1 MLRSAMPR
9 VLLCDDFEGTRAL
22 IRAILEEHAD
32 IQVVG
37 EAGEACG
44 CIKQAEV
51 LTPDV
56 IVLDI
61 DMPGMSGLEAIP
73 LLLERAAD
81 SAILVCSGRPAE
93 ECEEKALELGAAAYL
108 EKRVTIDAISLAVR
122 QAAETAA

>member
-1 MLRSAMPR
+1 MHR

-44 CIKQAEV
+44 CIERAAE
-51 LTPDV
+51 LEPDV

-73 LLLERAAD
+73 LLLKKAA
-81 SAILVCSGRPAE
+81 SSRILVCSGRPAE
-93 ECEEKALELGAAAYL
+93 ECEEQALELGAAAYL
-108 EKRVTIDAISLAVR
+108 EKRVTIDTISRAVR
-122 QAAETAA
+122 LAAEAPA

>member
-1 MLRSAMPR
+1 MLPCAMPR

-37 EAGEACG
+37 EAGEAQG
-44 CIKQAEV
+44 CIEQAA
-51 LTPDV
+51 LLGPDV

-73 LLLERAAD
+73 LLLEQAAS
-81 SAILVCSGRPAE
+81 SAILVCSGRPAA
-93 ECEEKALELGAAAYL
+93 ECEQQALDLGAAAYL
-108 EKRVTIDAISLAVR
+108 EKRVTIDEISRVVR
-122 QAAETAA
+122 QAAAAV

>member
-1 MLRSAMPR
+1 MHR

-44 CIKQAEV
+44 CIERAAE
-51 LTPDV
+51 LEPDV

-73 LLLERAAD
+73 LLLEKAAT
-81 SAILVCSGRPAE
+81 SRILVCSGRPAE
-93 ECEEKALELGAAAYL
+93 ECEEQALELGAAAYL
-108 EKRVTIDAISLAVR
+108 EKRVTIDTISRAVR
-122 QAAETAA
+122 LAAEAPA

>member
-1 MLRSAMPR
+1 MHR

-44 CIKQAEV
+44 CIERAAE
-51 LTPDV
+51 LEPDV

-73 LLLERAAD
+73 LLLERA
-81 SAILVCSGRPAE
+81 SSSRILVCSGRPAE
-93 ECEEKALELGAAAYL
+93 ECEEHALELGAAAYL
-108 EKRVTIDAISLAVR
+108 EKRVTIDTISNTVRVLAE
-122 QAAETAA
+122 AAA